1 MTAESL
7 SSRRTELALV
17 FLLSAIV
24 CSITTAQRV
33 PLLKAG
39 DRIRVV
45 SQSVPEGEVE
55 GRLINVFRDTLSMV
69 ASDSIGFLAIPLD
82 SVGRFEV
89 NRGKSFAPLLAGVV
103 VGAGVGAFLG
113 SMLPASH
120 DRCRAGFADVED
132 CATEVSDP
140 IIGAVAGAIGL
151 GTLARALTKERWVR
165 IRPDLLLDIDIR
177 PLATTQVVLSVSLRF

>member
-89 NRGKSFAPLLAGVV
+89 NRGKSFAPLV

-113 SMLPASH
+113 SVLPASN

-165 IRPDLLLDIDIR
+165 IRPDLLFDIDIR